1 MHRDQ
6 VRGWPA
12 VDLWMTVMALFL
24 KHFNCSSNFVK
35 RTRPLRNSEATEES
49 F

>member
-6 VRGWPA
+6 ERGWPT
-12 VDLWMTVMALFL
+12 VDLMMTVMALFL
-24 KHFNCSSNFVK
+24 KCLNCSSNFVN